1 MDPRPCDG
9 EQPRRYH
16 PSMEQLDA
24 WSEFNVAM
32 VGATSALAGLVIV
45 AASVNIRDIIKTA
58 SLTARLAASIAGLV
72 LALSASAIGLFPGIE
87 SLPYG
92 IAVIVLAVGAS
103 AFQVHA
109 TRRIRQNQAPENRL
123 RWAKSAVGFAA
134 PLAYVIGGALVS
146 TGTQQGLAWMA
157 IGSIVAVM
165 AALLVSWIVL
175 VEVLR

>member
-1 MDPRPCDG
+1 
-9 EQPRRYH
+9 
-16 PSMEQLDA
+16 MEQLDA

-32 VGATSALAGLVIV
+32 VGATAALAGLVIV
-45 AASVNIRDIIKTA
+45 AASVNIGDIIKTA

-72 LALSASAIGLFPGIE
+72 LALTVSAVGLFPGIDP
-87 SLPYG
+87 LPYG
-92 IAVIVLAVGAS
+92 VAVIVLAAAAS
-103 AFQVHA
+103 AFQMHA
-109 TRRIRQNQAPENRL
+109 TRRILQNRTPENRL

-134 PLAYVIGGALVS
+134 PVAYVIGGALVA
-146 TGTQQGLAWMA
+146 TGDAQGLAWCG